1 MNRNLLF
8 VTAMLASFSSQ
19 ATYIDYRHEW
29 LSDEKKQE
37 DRIKMGHQMDNGLYY
52 SIEGKWESKHGDFL
66 QNLTSKGNEFEIG
79 YKMKPFDD
87 QNFTLQPSFA
97 LDSGEGD
104 SAYKFSLKGS
114 YKWTDKFNTG
124 LRLRYAVRDYE
135 QEVSAP
141 KDSTHYWQSNLYLGY
156 KVGDFAFTYDFEYKF
171 DTDYPALKG
180 EEYDYLHNLNVSWT
194 GNKTWVPYIEVGYVN
209 YNDGSYFVN
218 GASQK
223 NAWQMRYRVGIAYN
237 F

>member
-1 MNRNLLF
+1 M
-8 VTAMLASFSSQ
+8 
-19 ATYIDYRHEW
+19 I
-29 LSDEKKQE
+29 
-37 DRIKMGHQMDNGLYY
+37 
-52 SIEGKWESKHGDFL
+52 
-66 QNLTSKGNEFEIG
+66 
-79 YKMKPFDD
+79 
-87 QNFTLQPSFA
+87 NFTLQPSFA